1 MQAMDE
7 IDRGIGHEIDTS
19 EIDRGIGHAREAPY

>member
-1 MQAMDE
+1 MDE

-19 EIDRGIGHAREAPY
+19 EIDRGIGHARDAPY